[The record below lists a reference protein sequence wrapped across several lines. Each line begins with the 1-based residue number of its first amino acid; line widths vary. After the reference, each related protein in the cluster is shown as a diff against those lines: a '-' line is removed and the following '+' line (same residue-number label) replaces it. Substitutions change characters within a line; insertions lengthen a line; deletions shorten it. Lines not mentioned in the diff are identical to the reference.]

1 MGSSVEVVL
10 FLHIIRIIE
19 EIRTLF
25 FSNHAESKRPAIGV
39 RISEQESSRF
49 IGKIYRFVNI
59 LIMLVGL
66 EI

>member
-1 MGSSVEVVL
+1 MQVVRFL
-10 FLHIIRIIE
+10 FGIRISQ
-19 EIRTLF
+19 EIRTLIF
-25 FSNHAESKRPAIGV
+25 CNHAANERPAIGV

-49 IGKIYRFVNI
+49 ISKSYRFVNI